1 MTWLSLSTPGAMC
14 STMGH
19 NVCHPDSSEQRKRG
33 GRISHSFAPAKPLPV
48 SSRLRT
54 EQNVQTVK
62 NGIEDIV
69 GKFQLYASIWRRSM
83 RPWVNRRFPRRAFQQ
98 FWIMSIAMTVY
109 QPTFKSA
116 PPLTG
121 KVAPVM

>member
-1 MTWLSLSTPGAMC
+1 MC

-19 NVCHPDSSEQRKRG
+19 NCHPDSSEQRERG

-48 SSRLRT
+48 SSRLGT
-54 EQNVQTVK
+54 EHNVQTVNCYRRYYREIPVVCVHLAK
-62 NGIEDIV
+62 I
-69 GKFQLYASIWRRSM
+69 YASLVS
-83 RPWVNRRFPRRAFQQ
+83 RRFPRRAFQQ

>member
-19 NVCHPDSSEQRKRG
+19 NVCHPDSSEQRERG

-48 SSRLRT
+48 SSRLGT

-62 NGIEDIV
+62 NVIEDIV
-69 GKFQLYASIWRRSM
+69 GKIPVVCVYLAKIYASL
-83 RPWVNRRFPRRAFQQ
+83 VNRRFPLRAFQQ
-98 FWIMSIAMTVY
+98 SWIMSIAMTVY
-109 QPTFKSA
+109 QPTFESA
-116 PPLTG
+116 PPPTG
-121 KVAPVM
+121 NVAPVM

>member
-19 NVCHPDSSEQRKRG
+19 NVCHPDSSEQRERG

-48 SSRLRT
+48 SSRGT

-62 NGIEDIV
+62 NVIGRYCREIPVVCVHLEKI
-69 GKFQLYASIWRRSM
+69 YASL
-83 RPWVNRRFPRRAFQQ
+83 VNRRFPRCAFQQ

-109 QPTFKSA
+109 
-116 PPLTG
+116 
-121 KVAPVM
+121 